1 MRLLLIH
8 WNRAEGEERLARLRA
23 SGQDADLHWDPEDG
37 PGLRRWVKKPP
48 EAIVIDLGRIPSHG
62 RACGV
67 SFRQH
72 RATRGVPLVFVG
84 GDKQKV
90 AATRALLP
98 DATYTS
104 WSRIR
109 SALRAAAR
117 MQPEKPAVPGT
128 MQGYSGTPLPK
139 KLGIKPGTTVAL
151 LGAPVGF
158 ERALAPLPDGVRTIR
173 QARGRADRVLLFVK
187 TRAELAKRFATATR
201 TLDEKG
207 GLWIVWPKKASGL
220 AKDLDEAVVRRY
232 GMDRG
237 FVDYKIAAVDATWS
251 GLQFARRAKR

>member
-1 MRLLLIH
+1 MKLLLIH
-8 WNRAEGEERLARLRA
+8 WNRSEGEERLERLRA
-23 SGQDADLHWDPEDG
+23 AGHEPILHWDARSG
-37 PGLRRWVKKPP
+37 PTLRRHVRKPP
-48 EAIVIDLGRIPSHG
+48 DAVVIDLGRIPSHG

-67 SFRQH
+67 FLRQQK
-72 RATRGVPLVFVG
+72 ATRGVPLVFVG
-84 GDKQKV
+84 GEAEKV
-90 AATRALLP
+90 AFTRKLLP

-104 WSRIR
+104 WSRVR

-117 MQPEKPAVPGT
+117 AQPEKPAVPGT

-151 LGAPVGF
+151 LGAPAGF
-158 ERALAPLPDGVRTIR
+158 EGALAPLPDGVRIVR
-173 QARGRADRVLLFVK
+173 QARRRADRVLLFVR
-187 TRAELAKRFATATR
+187 TRAELVKRFASATR
-201 TLDEKG
+201 TLGEGG
-207 GLWIVWPKKASGL
+207 GLWIAWPKKASGL